1 MYYYGGYNTGA
12 YNNQGYYPGYYSN
25 NYGYGPAIILVL
37 FILLVIIF
45 TFTVKRVKVLM
56 KKTL

>member
-25 NYGYGPAIILVL
+25 NYGYGPTIILVL

-45 TFTVKRVKVLM
+45 GAGFINNQNNCN
-56 KKTL
+56 

>member
-37 FILLVIIF
+37 FILDNIF
-45 TFTVKRVKVLM
+45 GSVS
-56 KKTL
+56 